1 MVIYSYLVERKGKKS
16 PTFSLLMVLPSHFGP
31 FWVWGM
37 TTYFTSSGGSSLA
50 CIVIFLAPKVNTI
63 DS

>member
-1 MVIYSYLVERKGKKS
+1 MIIYSYLVERKGKKS
-16 PTFSLLMVLPSHFGP
+16 PTFSLLMVLPSYFEP

-37 TTYFTSSGGSSLA
+37 RTYFTSSGGSSLA